1 MLKIQ
6 FTKGAMG
13 SGIIVPL
20 RPLSNKL
27 EVLEGGADAV
37 VVDGGGDVVGLLLEG
52 VDGVAHGDAD
62 ACGTDHGSVV
72 ATITESDGIG
82 RIETCV
88 GGHREETLTLVG
100 FAGGDIGKFR
110 MPAS

>member
-27 EVLEGGADAV
+27 EVLEGIEDAV
-37 VVDGGGDVVGLLLEG
+37 VVDGGGDEV
-52 VDGVAHGDAD
+52 
-62 ACGTDHGSVV
+62 S
-72 ATITESDGIG
+72 
-82 RIETCV
+82 
-88 GGHREETLTLVG
+88 
-100 FAGGDIGKFR
+100 
-110 MPAS
+110 